1 MLAGVC
7 LAAVWPA
14 AAAAAGPAPVMAFRG
29 LGTWVDLYDGAVRAD
44 PETAVAR
51 MRADGV
57 RTLYLET
64 SNFTATAGI
73 VAPDIVSRFIV
84 AAHAD
89 GLRVVGWYLP
99 SFARPG
105 LDRDRALAAV
115 RFRTPG
121 GQAFDAVA
129 LDIESTRVRA
139 AGLRTS
145 RLLDLAAALRSGA
158 GAGYP
163 LGAIVPAPEGMHLN
177 PGYWPGFPFRPL
189 RGLFTAFL
197 PMDYFTYHQTTAA
210 GAHDYTAENVALLR
224 QATGDTGVPI
234 HLIGGIADVASDAQV
249 GAFVHAARERGVLG
263 ASLYDYATTSPAE
276 WTQLAQVPMNPRQPD
291 PLPLRLPAPAAY
303 GHIPGADGSHPKEVF
318 YAASRLTGGWAV
330 HYRGFDLGQ
339 DEVQLWVNWQYVRTL
354 RPAIA
359 LHWSP
364 WRTALIP
371 AGILHAGSP
380 NLIQFVAAGDH
391 PAWSTWGVRGVALVR
406 PGAPRAH
413 AAAAAPRP
421 WPAIVKVSVATLWAQ
436 PGHLRPLDAPSA
448 GNPVDIPAWLRG
460 MTTADREWLVGRV
473 QTQALYG
480 MTVSVLGQR
489 GRWSHVAVHGQTSQ
503 LNPIGYPGWLPTRQ
517 LTADLSLLAVE
528 RRNPVAVVTAT
539 TAWLRDP
546 VSLAPAI
553 QVSFATRLWIT
564 GVAGGYDLVATPTG
578 GTLAIRASA
587 VARYR
592 AVSAISRPTGARIV
606 ATARR
611 FVGLAYLWGGTSA
624 YGFDCSGFTYTI
636 FRRFGIPLPRDADR
650 QALHGTPVARASLR
664 PGDLVFLAGPGGIG
678 TIHHVAIYAGAGEVI
693 EAPRTGEAVKV
704 VPLATLASEY
714 AGARRYL

>member
-1 MLAGVC
+1 MGHDYGVKADVSRRRLWLRLARGMLAGIC

-14 AAAAAGPAPVMAFRG
+14 AAAEAGTAPVMAFRG

-44 PETAVAR
+44 PETAVAQ

-197 PMDYFTYHQTTAA
+197 PMDYFTYHETTAA
-210 GAHDYTAENVALLR
+210 GAHDYTAQNVALLR
-224 QATGDTGVPI
+224 QATGDPGVPI
-234 HLIGGIADVASDAQV
+234 HLIGGIADVADDAQV
-249 GAFVHAARERGVLG
+249 AAFVHAARERGVLG

-276 WTQLAQVPMNPRQPD
+276 WTLLAQVPMNPRQPE

-318 YAASRLTGGWAV
+318 YAASRLTGAV
-330 HYRGFDLGQ
+330 GGALPRLRSGPGRGAAVGQ
-339 DEVQLWVNWQYVRTL
+339 LAV
-354 RPAIA
+354 
-359 LHWSP
+359 
-364 WRTALIP
+364 
-371 AGILHAGSP
+371 
-380 NLIQFVAAGDH
+380 
-391 PAWSTWGVRGVALVR
+391 
-406 PGAPRAH
+406 RAH
-413 AAAAAPRP
+413 AAAGDRAALEPVADHARSRPASSMPDRRTASSSSPRATIPGGARGVFAASPWCAHDCPPAVQELRDGGRPRRRRVRGVWIRGGRSPRNRRRRPRP
-421 WPAIVKVSVATLWAQ
+421 
-436 PGHLRPLDAPSA
+436 G
-448 GNPVDIPAWLRG
+448 
-460 MTTADREWLVGRV
+460 
-473 QTQALYG
+473 
-480 MTVSVLGQR
+480 R
-489 GRWSHVAVHGQTSQ
+489 GRRSSRSRWRPCGRS
-503 LNPIGYPGWLPTRQ
+503 P
-517 LTADLSLLAVE
+517 
-528 RRNPVAVVTAT
+528 AT
-539 TAWLRDP
+539 CGRW
-546 VSLAPAI
+546 
-553 QVSFATRLWIT
+553 
-564 GVAGGYDLVATPTG
+564 TPRPRG
-578 GTLAIRASA
+578 IRST
-587 VARYR
+587 
-592 AVSAISRPTGARIV
+592 SRPGC
-606 ATARR
+606 
-611 FVGLAYLWGGTSA
+611 GG
-624 YGFDCSGFTYTI
+624 
-636 FRRFGIPLPRDADR
+636 
-650 QALHGTPVARASLR
+650 
-664 PGDLVFLAGPGGIG
+664 
-678 TIHHVAIYAGAGEVI
+678 
-693 EAPRTGEAVKV
+693 
-704 VPLATLASEY
+704 
-714 AGARRYL
+714 